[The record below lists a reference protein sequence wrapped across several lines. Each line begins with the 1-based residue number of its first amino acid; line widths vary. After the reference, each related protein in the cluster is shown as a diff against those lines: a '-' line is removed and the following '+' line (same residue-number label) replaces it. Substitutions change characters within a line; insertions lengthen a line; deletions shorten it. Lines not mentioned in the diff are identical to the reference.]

1 MLGSDVAAGD
11 FRDRIPPVE
20 SFSQKDSHML
30 SHEPTHAPL
39 AGVEGVGSSTPST
52 PSIVSIRKLKKTYA
66 SRSGEPVEAIS
77 DVSLEIAPSEFVT
90 IVGPSGA
97 GKTTLLNILL
107 GLLPYSGGEV
117 RYRGELLRG
126 TRHDIGIVFQE
137 PVLFPWRT
145 VLSNVKLPAEIIGM
159 DKKLADTR
167 AKELLELVG
176 LKDFFNKYPAEISGG
191 MQQRAAIARALI
203 NDPSL
208 LLMDE
213 PFGALDALTR
223 ETMNIELLRI
233 WQETKKTILLV
244 THSIPESIFLADR
257 VVVLGVR
264 PSRVAKI
271 VPIELERP
279 RKLEMISTDAFG
291 ALQKIVRASLEVS
304 LVQREEN

>member
-1 MLGSDVAAGD
+1 
-11 FRDRIPPVE
+11 
-20 SFSQKDSHML
+20 ML
-30 SHEPTHAPL
+30 SHEPTPAPL
-39 AGVEGVGSSTPST
+39 AGANGVGTST
-52 PSIVSIRKLKKTYA
+52 PSIVSIKKLRKTYA

-77 DVSLEIAPSEFVT
+77 DISIEIQAGEFVT

-145 VLSNVKLPAEIIGM
+145 VLSNVLLPAEIIGM
-159 DKKLADTR
+159 DKKVADAR
-167 AKELLELVG
+167 AKDLLELVG
-176 LKDFFNKYPAEISGG
+176 LKDFLNKYPAEISGG
-191 MQQRAAIARALI
+191 MQQRCAIARALV

-223 ETMNIELLRI
+223 ETMNVELLRI
-233 WQETKKTILLV
+233 WSETKKTILLV
-244 THSIPESIFLADR
+244 THSIPESIFLGDR

-271 VPIELERP
+271 VPVDLERP
-279 RKLEMISTDAFG
+279 RRLEMISTDRFG
-291 ALQKIVRASLEVS
+291 ELQKVVRASLEVS
-304 LVQREEN
+304 LVQREES

>member
-1 MLGSDVAAGD
+1 MLGSDVAVGD

-20 SFSQKDSHML
+20 TFSQKDSPML

-39 AGVEGVGSSTPST
+39 AGVDGVENSTPSV

-145 VLSNVKLPAEIIGM
+145 ILSNVKLPAEIIGM
-159 DKKLADTR
+159 NKKLADTR